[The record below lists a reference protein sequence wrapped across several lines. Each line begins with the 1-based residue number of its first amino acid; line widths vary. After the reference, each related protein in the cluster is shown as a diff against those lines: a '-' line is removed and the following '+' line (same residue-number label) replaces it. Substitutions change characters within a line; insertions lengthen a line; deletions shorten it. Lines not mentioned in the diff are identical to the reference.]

1 MPCKWLEYNYTA
13 KNVVWCVH
21 WHRFSA
27 GVQVPVLV
35 QGKLYFHI
43 IYIYINSNLYN
54 LIFIIY
60 TLIWFNLFI
69 AMLMFSTFLYIKWL
83 ILQPGQRSAN
93 VSMQTKLLGES
104 WWFDVENFNTQLL
117 ISANRLLS
125 PRANWN
131 TGTAPARTQLRPQPT
146 RPTMYAMNAGS
157 AAWTVPMMDQ
167 MYGSEDCAPE
177 GCQIFAFSTF
187 FGDVCACLLWWRT

>member
-1 MPCKWLEYNYTA
+1 
-13 KNVVWCVH
+13 
-21 WHRFSA
+21 
-27 GVQVPVLV
+27 
-35 QGKLYFHI
+35 
-43 IYIYINSNLYN
+43 
-54 LIFIIY
+54 
-60 TLIWFNLFI
+60 
-69 AMLMFSTFLYIKWL
+69 MLMFSTFLYIKWL

-187 FGDVCACLLWWRT
+187 FGDVCACLLWWTLIFDDILYVDWNHAGLFKFSNKVLQVACMQSWSCWWIAHNRKSDD